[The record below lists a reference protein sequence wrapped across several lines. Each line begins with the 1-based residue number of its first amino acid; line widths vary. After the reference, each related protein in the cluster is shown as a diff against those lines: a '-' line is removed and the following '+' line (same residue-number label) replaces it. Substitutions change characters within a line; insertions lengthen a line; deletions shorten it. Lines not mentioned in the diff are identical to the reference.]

1 MQKILILLACLMLS
15 GPVSAQP
22 AALMVYKVW
31 EQGIGVYFTRILV
44 TDAHVRFDDGS
55 DASDFTLFD
64 RHEETIYNISLE
76 DRSVLLI
83 EPLLEKIPEAKTL
96 SLSEQKSIDEQ
107 APLVAGRKPVSV
119 ELLANG
125 ERCSSLV
132 VVEGVMDAALSGL
145 REFKRVLARVQAT
158 TMLVQPEE
166 QHTPCDMASNVYGAT
181 RTLDHG
187 LPIEERS
194 EGRAQLLV
202 DYALEQE
209 VDAGLFKVPEGFA
222 IINRQTLPAI

>member
-1 MQKILILLACLMLS
+1 VQKILILLVCLLVP
-15 GPVSAQP
+15 GQVWAET
-22 AALMVYKVW
+22 AAMMVYKVW
-31 EQGIGVYFTRILV
+31 EQGVGVYFTRILV
-44 TDAHVRFDDGS
+44 TDRHVRFDDGS

-64 RHEETIYNISLE
+64 RRKEAIYNVSLE

-83 EPLLEKIPEAKTL
+83 EQLLGKIPGAE
-96 SLSEQKSIDEQ
+96 SLNLTELKSIDEQ
-107 APLVAGRKPVSV
+107 APLVAGKKPVNI

-125 ERCSSLV
+125 KRCSSLV
-132 VVEGVMDAALSGL
+132 AIEGVMGKALAGL
-145 REFKRVLARVQAT
+145 REFKQVLARVQAAT
-158 TMLVQPEE
+158 ILAQPGDL
-166 QHTPCDMASNVYGAT
+166 QTPCDLAGNVYGAT

-202 DYALEQE
+202 DYAAKYE
-209 VDAGLFKVPEGFA
+209 VDARLFDVPEGFA

>member
-1 MQKILILLACLMLS
+1 MQKILILLAGLLVP
-15 GPVSAQP
+15 GQIFAET

-31 EQGIGVYFTRILV
+31 EQGSGVYFTRILV
-44 TDAHVRFDDGS
+44 TDRHVRFDDGS

-64 RHEETIYNISLE
+64 RRKEAIYNVSVA

-83 EPLLEKIPEAKTL
+83 EPLLEKIPDAESL
-96 SLSEQKSIDEQ
+96 NLSEQTSIDEK
-107 APLVAGRKPVSV
+107 APLVAGKQPINI

-125 ERCSSLV
+125 KPCSSLV
-132 VVEGVMDAALSGL
+132 AIEGVMAAAVAGL
-145 REFKRVLARVQAT
+145 REFKQVLARVQAT
-158 TMLVQPEE
+158 TMLTQPEGL
-166 QHTPCDMASNVYGAT
+166 QTPCDLAGNVYGAT

-202 DYALEQE
+202 DYAVRHE
-209 VDAGLFKVPEGFA
+209 VAAELFDVPEGFA
-222 IINRQTLPAI
+222 IINMQTLPAI